1 MGLLKSLFK
10 SRTAPEEKLS
20 DEDRRRMGERG
31 KQKKNRPERCQRRR
45 N

>member
-20 DEDRRRMGERG
+20 DEDRRRMGERARRQG
-31 KQKKNRPERCQRRR
+31 RCQRRK

>member
-20 DEDRRRMGERG
+20 DEVRGPAGRG

>member
-20 DEDRRRMGERG
+20 DEDRRRMGERAHWLG
-31 KQKKNRPERCQRRR
+31 ETK
-45 N
+45 